1 MTPVPPELVDC
12 VFGKLDKALDRIT
25 LSTCTRVCQTWHRLA
40 LPHLFSAIT
49 IQYSASS
56 ERRDS
61 PFVPKSIH
69 GLHLLLEKYPFLGP
83 CVQKVDVRVK
93 STALGDEGLI
103 QWDEPASVS
112 VFHAMTN
119 LRHININGS
128 HFFVWGTMPISVRQA
143 MYNSF
148 RLPSV
153 TCLTLEAMHIAD
165 SNFTEFFSVIGDCVA
180 LETLDISFVDFPS
193 RPDLTQRRRATTRS
207 HRPQLRSLSMIVF
220 PMVMAVLLEFLL
232 DHADLRKLE
241 SLRLKS
247 SKLDSSTLHTVF
259 DQTID
264 KLDYLDIGFIDF
276 SEGLEDMDLS
286 RKLRSVALALSL
298 PAERQCVSQLEAL
311 ETLFAQTLNSGDR
324 RIEEITLK
332 FYSSRHDLMDFNNT
346 LWCSLAEALRTAAI
360 GLAATLK
367 KVNLIF
373 VIWSSQ
379 IPEEFIQAANTCFQY
394 LHERQLL
401 HVNCLA

>member
-12 VFGKLDKALDRIT
+12 VFGKLDKTVDRIT

-56 ERRDS
+56 ERRDN
-61 PFVPKSIH
+61 PFVPKSIR

-119 LRHININGS
+119 LRHIDINGS
-128 HFFVWGTMPISVRQA
+128 HFFAWDTMPISVRQA

-180 LETLDISFVDFPS
+180 LEILDISFVDFPS
-193 RPDLTQRRRATTRS
+193 RPDLSQRRRSAIPS
-207 HRPQLRSLSMIVF
+207 HRPQLRSLSMVVF
-220 PMVMAVLLEFLL
+220 PMVMEVLLEFLL
-232 DHADLRKLE
+232 DYADLRKLE

-247 SKLDSSTLHTVF
+247 SKLDSETLHTVF
-259 DQTID
+259 DTTID
-264 KLDYLDIGFIDF
+264 RLDYLDIGFIDF
-276 SEGLEDMDLS
+276 SGGYSVIS
-286 RKLRSVALALSL
+286 RQISL
-298 PAERQCVSQLEAL
+298 
-311 ETLFAQTLNSGDR
+311 N
-324 RIEEITLK
+324 
-332 FYSSRHDLMDFNNT
+332 
-346 LWCSLAEALRTAAI
+346 
-360 GLAATLK
+360 
-367 KVNLIF
+367 
-373 VIWSSQ
+373 
-379 IPEEFIQAANTCFQY
+379 
-394 LHERQLL
+394 
-401 HVNCLA
+401 